1 MIKKGDSVISA
12 YPTGKANA
20 LPPSGF

>member
-1 MIKKGDSVISA
+1 MIKKGNSVISA